1 MAALARGSSRDG
13 RSSSLPH
20 GWPSSGCAKT
30 STCTDPLRAARA
42 GLGSGS
48 GALVVEV
55 RIRLGSGIAQFAP
68 APVLTVQLP
77 NGATIDDLCD
87 QLASSNPQLGASLGS
102 ALPVLGG
109 MHVMRRQPL
118 ANG

>member
-1 MAALARGSSRDG
+1 M
-13 RSSSLPH
+13 
-20 GWPSSGCAKT
+20 
-30 STCTDPLRAARA
+30 
-42 GLGSGS
+42 
-48 GALVVEV
+48 EV

-102 ALPVLGG
+102 ALTDPRFLDLSLDTNERPVGSVWG
-109 MHVMRRQPL
+109 TG
-118 ANG
+118 ANGARGEKPVPPPRVSRKTPAWNAPPLP